1 MSEQTKPPGSIEEP
15 EATGAE
21 ARADEPAGGAA
32 SIGALPAAGAST
44 EARAGEQAA
53 RLQEPSAFTDGLAG
67 RPVEAAEAVP
77 LHAERRAL
85 AAAEPPP
92 RPSRG
97 ARAALTESR
106 EPLYR
111 EAGGFRLRLEPA
123 DLARLRELPG
133 SKGRTD
139 RELGE
144 EFFEKQATRFVQS
157 LSEDVTPPAEVRVV
171 VDPYSRQAFLAIER
185 TIRSIVSF

>member
-1 MSEQTKPPGSIEEP
+1 MSDDTKPPEPAFLDPFEDEP
-15 EATGAE
+15 EE
-21 ARADEPAGGAA
+21 AAA
-32 SIGALPAAGAST
+32 ALPEAKLAAGMP
-44 EARAGEQAA
+44 
-53 RLQEPSAFTDGLAG
+53 EPERPAPEETAPPPDL
-67 RPVEAAEAVP
+67 PVEAPPPVAETEPPSEPDAP
-77 LHAERRAL
+77 PPSP
-85 AAAEPPP
+85 AAAAPRAKVARGP
-92 RPSRG
+92 RPD
-97 ARAALTESR
+97 LIESR

-144 EFFEKQATRFVQS
+144 EFFEQQAKRFAES
-157 LSEDVTPPAEVRVV
+157 LAEDVTPPAEVRVV

-185 TIRSIVSF
+185 TIRSILSF